1 MAEPLRLTWLLEN
14 TEIDTDARLAVAQ
27 AEVMAARGHRSRIVT
42 AGDPLSWR
50 GSSAEWIYVEDLESY
65 DPGKDDF
72 VVRGAWPHRLV
83 DESLYRTGTPQE
95 HLPPRVLVLGA
106 AHDEVLGIDEA
117 YGAVAHA
124 RWFHQQLDLVRVSPW
139 APSKEEPLD
148 AVQEF
153 HVSLTSAEMTRLVH
167 SCDVLLA
174 TNHQEERLGLPATEA
189 MASGIPCVLTSIPA
203 FLSFGEVP
211 DYALFAPE
219 RNAIELGERLIEML
233 SDAGLRDRLRTRGR
247 EVAEQ
252 WRAHLVAERLEQFFR
267 SQRSPC

>member
-1 MAEPLRLTWLLEN
+1 MSEPLRLTWLLES
-14 TEIDTDARLAVAQ
+14 TELSAEAGLAVAQ
-27 AEVMAARGHRSRIVT
+27 AEVMAARGHRTRIVT

-83 DESLYRTGTPQE
+83 EEPLYRPGTPQE
-95 HLPPRVLVLGA
+95 HSPPRVLVLGA
-106 AHDEVLGIDEA
+106 VQDEVLGIEEA

-124 RWFHQQLDLVRVSPW
+124 RWFHQKLDLVRVSPW

-148 AVQEF
+148 SVQEF
-153 HVSLTSAEMTRLVH
+153 HVGLTSAEMTRLLH

-174 TNHQEERLGLPATEA
+174 TNHPEEGLGLPAAEA

-203 FLSFGEVP
+203 FLSFDEVR

-219 RNAIELGERLIEML
+219 RNAIELGERLIELL
-233 SDAGLRDRLRTRGR
+233 SDAGLRGRLRDRGR
-247 EVAEQ
+247 MVAEQ
-252 WRAHLVAERLEQFFR
+252 CRAHVVAERLERFFR
-267 SQRSPC
+267 SQR